1 MNVAKNA
8 VEAMA
13 SSNDRHLEIA
23 VTQSDQRVRVVVR
36 DNGGGIPSARLARLG
51 EPFQTSKELSGGM
64 GLGLYVCATLAEQMG
79 AQLLIESREG
89 EETCVTLALR
99 RDPPKGADAAS
110 PALDGLSERED

>member
-1 MNVAKNA
+1 V
-8 VEAMA
+8 
-13 SSNDRHLEIA
+13 L
-23 VTQSDQRVRVVVR
+23 VR

-99 RDPPKGADAAS
+99 RAPPKEAAAAT
-110 PALDGLSERED
+110 PALDGLAERED